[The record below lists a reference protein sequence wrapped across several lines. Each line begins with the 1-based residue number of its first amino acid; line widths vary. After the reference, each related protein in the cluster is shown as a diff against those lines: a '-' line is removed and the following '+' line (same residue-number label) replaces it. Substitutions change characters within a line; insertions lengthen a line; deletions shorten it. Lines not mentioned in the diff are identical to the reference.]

1 MKKNLKKIVINLCAL
16 ISFSACH
23 TIDHKNQFILPIEI
37 NKQKINKPEKIILK
51 KQSLPTIEMNKQK
64 INNKPEK
71 IVLKK
76 QPLPIKKIKNLNF
89 LLNLTENQ
97 IYSKIGKGDFIKKEG
112 KLKNIQYYFSN
123 CFLDLFLINNNDYYY
138 TNFIQMRSSKLMG
151 AINKVE
157 CLDEIINKLK
167 LNK

>member
-1 MKKNLKKIVINLCAL
+1 MKKNLNKIVINLCAL
-16 ISFSACH
+16 ILVSACH
-23 TIDHKNQFILPIEI
+23 TIDHKNQFII
-37 NKQKINKPEKIILK
+37 
-51 KQSLPTIEMNKQK
+51 PTEMNKQK

-71 IVLKK
+71 IILKKQPLPSEKVILKK

-97 IYSKIGKGDFIKKEG
+97 IYSKIGEGDFVRKEG

-151 AINKVE
+151 SVNKVK

>member
-1 MKKNLKKIVINLCAL
+1 
-16 ISFSACH
+16 
-23 TIDHKNQFILPIEI
+23 
-37 NKQKINKPEKIILK
+37 
-51 KQSLPTIEMNKQK
+51 MNKQK

-71 IVLKK
+71 IILKKQPLPSEKVILKK

-97 IYSKIGKGDFIKKEG
+97 IHSKIGEGDFVRKEG

-138 TNFIQMRSSKLMG
+138 TNCIQMRSSKLMG
-151 AINKVE
+151 SVNKVK

>member
-1 MKKNLKKIVINLCAL
+1 MKKNLNKIVINLCAL
-16 ISFSACH
+16 ILVSACH
-23 TIDHKNQFILPIEI
+23 TIDHKNQFII
-37 NKQKINKPEKIILK
+37 
-51 KQSLPTIEMNKQK
+51 PTEMNKQK

-71 IVLKK
+71 IILKK

-97 IYSKIGKGDFIKKEG
+97 IHSKIGEGDFVRKEG

-138 TNFIQMRSSKLMG
+138 TNFIQIRSSKLMG
-151 AINKVE
+151 SVNKVK

-167 LNK
+167 LNE

>member
-1 MKKNLKKIVINLCAL
+1 MKKNLNKIVINLCAL
-16 ISFSACH
+16 ILVSACH
-23 TIDHKNQFILPIEI
+23 TIDHKNQFIIPTEM
-37 NKQKINKPEKIILK
+37 NKPEKIILK
-51 KQSLPTIEMNKQK
+51 KQPLPS
-64 INNKPEK
+64 EK
-71 IVLKK
+71 VILKK

-97 IYSKIGKGDFIKKEG
+97 IHSKIGEGDFVRKEG

-151 AINKVE
+151 SVNKVK

>member
-1 MKKNLKKIVINLCAL
+1 MKKNLNKIVINLCAL
-16 ISFSACH
+16 ILVSACH
-23 TIDHKNQFILPIEI
+23 TIDHKNQFII
-37 NKQKINKPEKIILK
+37 
-51 KQSLPTIEMNKQK
+51 PTEMNKQK

-71 IVLKK
+71 IILKKQPLPSEKVILKK

-89 LLNLTENQ
+89 LLNLTENE
-97 IYSKIGKGDFIKKEG
+97 IYSKIGEGDFVRKEG

-151 AINKVE
+151 SVNKVK

>member
-1 MKKNLKKIVINLCAL
+1 MKKNLNKIVINLCAL
-16 ISFSACH
+16 MLVSACH
-23 TIDHKNQFILPIEI
+23 TIDHKNQFII
-37 NKQKINKPEKIILK
+37 
-51 KQSLPTIEMNKQK
+51 PTEMNKQK

-71 IVLKK
+71 IILKKQPLPSEKVILKK

-97 IYSKIGKGDFIKKEG
+97 IYSKIGEGDFVRKEG

-151 AINKVE
+151 SVNKVK

>member
-1 MKKNLKKIVINLCAL
+1 
-16 ISFSACH
+16 
-23 TIDHKNQFILPIEI
+23 
-37 NKQKINKPEKIILK
+37 
-51 KQSLPTIEMNKQK
+51 MNKQK
-64 INNKPEK
+64 INNKSRK
-71 IVLKK
+71 IILKK

-97 IYSKIGKGDFIKKEG
+97 IYSKIGEGDFVRKEG

-151 AINKVE
+151 SVNKVK

>member
-1 MKKNLKKIVINLCAL
+1 MKKNLNKIVINLCAL
-16 ISFSACH
+16 ILVSACH
-23 TIDHKNQFILPIEI
+23 TIDHKNQFII
-37 NKQKINKPEKIILK
+37 
-51 KQSLPTIEMNKQK
+51 PTEMNKQK

-71 IVLKK
+71 IILKKQPLPSEKVILKK

-97 IYSKIGKGDFIKKEG
+97 IYSKIGEGDFVRKEG

>member
-1 MKKNLKKIVINLCAL
+1 MKKNLNNIVINLCAL
-16 ISFSACH
+16 ILVSACH
-23 TIDHKNQFILPIEI
+23 TIDHKNQFII
-37 NKQKINKPEKIILK
+37 
-51 KQSLPTIEMNKQK
+51 PTEMNKQK

-71 IVLKK
+71 IILKKQPLPSEKVILKK

-97 IYSKIGKGDFIKKEG
+97 IHSKIGEGDFVRKEG

-151 AINKVE
+151 SVNKVK

>member
-1 MKKNLKKIVINLCAL
+1 MKKNLNKIVINLCAL
-16 ISFSACH
+16 ILVSACH
-23 TIDHKNQFILPIEI
+23 TIDHKNQFII
-37 NKQKINKPEKIILK
+37 
-51 KQSLPTIEMNKQK
+51 PTEMNKQK

-71 IVLKK
+71 IILKKQPLPSEKVILKK

-89 LLNLTENQ
+89 LLNLTEHQ
-97 IYSKIGKGDFIKKEG
+97 IHSKIGEGDFVRKEG

-151 AINKVE
+151 SVNKVK

>member
-1 MKKNLKKIVINLCAL
+1 MKKILKKIIINLCAL
-16 ISFSACH
+16 VLISACH
-23 TIDHKNQFILPIEI
+23 TIDHKDPFILPAEI
-37 NKQKINKPEKIILK
+37 NKQKIKKNPDKII
-51 KQSLPTIEMNKQK
+51 
-64 INNKPEK
+64 
-71 IVLKK
+71 VKK
-76 QPLPIKKIKNLNF
+76 QPLTIKKIKNLNF

-97 IYSKIGKGDFIKKEG
+97 IYSKIGKGDFVKKEG

-151 AINKVE
+151 SIDKVK

-167 LNK
+167 LNE

>member
-23 TIDHKNQFILPIEI
+23 TIDHKNQFILPIEM
-37 NKQKINKPEKIILK
+37 NKQKINKPEKII
-51 KQSLPTIEMNKQK
+51 
-64 INNKPEK
+64 
-71 IVLKK
+71 LKK

>member
-1 MKKNLKKIVINLCAL
+1 MKKNLNKIVINLCAL
-16 ISFSACH
+16 ILVSACH
-23 TIDHKNQFILPIEI
+23 TIDHKNQFIIPTEM
-37 NKQKINKPEKIILK
+37 NKLKKIILK
-51 KQSLPTIEMNKQK
+51 KQTLPT
-64 INNKPEK
+64 EK
-71 IVLKK
+71 VILKK
-76 QPLPIKKIKNLNF
+76 QTLPIKKIKNLNF

-97 IYSKIGKGDFIKKEG
+97 IYSKIGEGAFIRKEG

-138 TNFIQMRSSKLMG
+138 TNFIEMRSAKLMG
-151 AINKVE
+151 SVNKVK

>member
-1 MKKNLKKIVINLCAL
+1 MKKILKKIIINLCAL
-16 ISFSACH
+16 VLISACH
-23 TIDHKNQFILPIEI
+23 TIDHKDPFILPAEI
-37 NKQKINKPEKIILK
+37 NKQKIKKNPEKII
-51 KQSLPTIEMNKQK
+51 
-64 INNKPEK
+64 
-71 IVLKK
+71 VKK
-76 QPLPIKKIKNLNF
+76 QPLTIKKIKNLNF

-97 IYSKIGKGDFIKKEG
+97 IYSKIGKGDFVKKEG

-151 AINKVE
+151 SIDKVK

-167 LNK
+167 LNE

>member
-16 ISFSACH
+16 ILVSACH
-23 TIDHKNQFILPIEI
+23 TIDHKNQFII
-37 NKQKINKPEKIILK
+37 
-51 KQSLPTIEMNKQK
+51 PTEMNKQK

-71 IVLKK
+71 IILKKQPLPSEKVILKK

-97 IYSKIGKGDFIKKEG
+97 IYSKIGEGDFVRKEG

-151 AINKVE
+151 SVNKVK

>member
-1 MKKNLKKIVINLCAL
+1 MKKILKKIIINLCAL
-16 ISFSACH
+16 VLISACH
-23 TIDHKNQFILPIEI
+23 TIDHKDPFILPAEI
-37 NKQKINKPEKIILK
+37 NKQKIKKNPEKIIVK
-51 KQSLPTIEMNKQK
+51 KQTLT
-64 INNKPEK
+64 
-71 IVLKK
+71 
-76 QPLPIKKIKNLNF
+76 IKKIKNLNF

-97 IYSKIGKGDFIKKEG
+97 IYSKIGKGDFVKKEG

-151 AINKVE
+151 SIDKVK

>member
-1 MKKNLKKIVINLCAL
+1 MKKILKKIIINLCAL
-16 ISFSACH
+16 VLISACH
-23 TIDHKNQFILPIEI
+23 TIDHKDPFILPAEI
-37 NKQKINKPEKIILK
+37 NKQKIKKNPEKII
-51 KQSLPTIEMNKQK
+51 
-64 INNKPEK
+64 
-71 IVLKK
+71 VKK
-76 QPLPIKKIKNLNF
+76 QPLTTKINTPDKIIVKKQHLAIKKIKNLNF

-97 IYSKIGKGDFIKKEG
+97 IYSKIGKGDFVKKEG

-151 AINKVE
+151 SIDKVK

-167 LNK
+167 LNE

>member
-1 MKKNLKKIVINLCAL
+1 MKKILKKIIINLCAL
-16 ISFSACH
+16 VLISACH
-23 TIDHKNQFILPIEI
+23 TIDHKDPFILPAEI
-37 NKQKINKPEKIILK
+37 NKQKIKKNPEKII
-51 KQSLPTIEMNKQK
+51 
-64 INNKPEK
+64 
-71 IVLKK
+71 VKK
-76 QPLPIKKIKNLNF
+76 QPLTIKKIKNLNF

-97 IYSKIGKGDFIKKEG
+97 IHSKIGEGDFVRKEG

-151 AINKVE
+151 SVNKVK